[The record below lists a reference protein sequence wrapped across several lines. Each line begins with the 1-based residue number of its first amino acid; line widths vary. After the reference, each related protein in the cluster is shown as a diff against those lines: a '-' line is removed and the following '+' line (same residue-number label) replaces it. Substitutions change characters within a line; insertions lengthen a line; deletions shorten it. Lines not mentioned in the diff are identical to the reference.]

1 MVLKEKVFIV
11 YLCHVSEDLPQA
23 DPTRWRLLS
32 DVAVQKFYLNLR
44 HGYSTVFSFPLYH
57 RYHHFLPLYNCI
69 LSSLLK
75 GSPPRLLTKPL
86 SFVGVSNKAY
96 ISENSKLTP
105 TNERNIFA
113 ESVWHLS
120 EQLFLSN
127 CEFHIL
133 IFLNS

>member
-11 YLCHVSEDLPQA
+11 YLCRVSEDLPQA

-44 HGYSTVFSFPLYH
+44 HGYSTVSSFPLYH
-57 RYHHFLPLYNCI
+57 RFHHFLPLCNCI

-86 SFVGVSNKAY
+86 SFVGISNKAY
-96 ISENSKLTP
+96 IYLKIQSL
-105 TNERNIFA
+105 
-113 ESVWHLS
+113 HLQMR
-120 EQLFLSN
+120 E
-127 CEFHIL
+127 
-133 IFLNS
+133 IFLPNLCGIFQNNCFCLTVNFIF